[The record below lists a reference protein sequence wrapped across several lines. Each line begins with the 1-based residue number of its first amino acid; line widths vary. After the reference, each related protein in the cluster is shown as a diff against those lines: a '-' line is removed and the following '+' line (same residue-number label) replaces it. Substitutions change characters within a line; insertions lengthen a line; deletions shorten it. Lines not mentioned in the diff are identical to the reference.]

1 MKVAV
6 LFSGG
11 KDSTYAAYLAKQSGH
26 DLQCLVTA
34 NPYSAESKLLHH
46 PNIRLTSLQA
56 KSMGLEHLT
65 VDTDSENE
73 LDSLASLLKKAVSK
87 YDIKGVVHGGIA
99 SIFQQKQFEAACRFV
114 FRPSSM
120 PRQDMLLFQ
129 RFPYIHPIRTWTS
142 L

>member
-46 PNIRLTSLQA
+46 PNIRLTSLSQ
-56 KSMGLEHLT
+56 KFQNPST
-65 VDTDSENE
+65 VSHPRSWK
-73 LDSLASLLKKAVSK
+73 L
-87 YDIKGVVHGGIA
+87 
-99 SIFQQKQFEAACRFV
+99 FV
-114 FRPSSM
+114 
-120 PRQDMLLFQ
+120 LF
-129 RFPYIHPIRTWTS
+129 FC